1 MRVNIIVR
9 LLCVLLILSGC
20 VSTKPSVK
28 PSDTKFN
35 ESQRDWEYL
44 YAKELDAALENE
56 DVISYHFFWPY
67 YLQER
72 HRNRCKQY
80 NEFHEK
86 SCSCTD

>member
-9 LLCVLLILSGC
+9 LLCVLLMLSGC

-28 PSDTKFN
+28 PSDTKLK

-44 YAKELDAALENE
+44 YAKELDAALEND
-56 DVISYHFFWPY
+56 DVVAYYFFWPY

-72 HRNRCKQY
+72 YKNKCKQY

-86 SCSCTD
+86 SCACTN

>member
-9 LLCVLLILSGC
+9 LLCVLLMLSGC

-28 PSDTKFN
+28 PSDTKFKETKRN
-35 ESQRDWEYL
+35 WEYL

-56 DVISYHFFWPY
+56 DAVAYYFFWPY

-72 HRNRCKQY
+72 HRNKCKQY
-80 NEFHEK
+80 NEFHGK
-86 SCSCTD
+86 TCACTE